1 MYYKLIKNANMENT
15 DNNYNENIARCP
27 YHAQLNATQNNNSE
41 DKDAN
46 TGDWDDERE
55 DNRTSEEGYDND
67 QNDNSGGAGSSG
79 SASTNS

>member
-1 MYYKLIKNANMENT
+1 MENT
-15 DNNYNENIARCP
+15 DNNYNENIQKCP
-27 YHAQLNATQNNNSE
+27 YHAHLNAAVQNAMA

-55 DNRTSEEGYDND
+55 ERKTEEGYNND
-67 QNDNSGGAGSSG
+67 ENDNSGGAGSSG

>member
-1 MYYKLIKNANMENT
+1 MENT

-46 TGDWDDERE
+46 TGDWDDER
-55 DNRTSEEGYDND
+55 DDAGTDPNRYDPEKFEKGG
-67 QNDNSGGAGSSG
+67 NDNSGGAGSSG
-79 SASTNS
+79 SAATNS

>member
-1 MYYKLIKNANMENT
+1 MENT
-15 DNNYNENIARCP
+15 DNNYNENIAKCP
-27 YHAQLNATQNNNSE
+27 YHSQLNAAEENNTSE

-46 TGDWDDERE
+46 TGDWDDERD
-55 DNRTSEEGYDND
+55 DNRTNEGGYDND